1 VSGYVVVES
10 LKTDV
15 TLPPTDPVTL
25 SASCPVGKNVIG
37 GGVELLTPSPNIVL
51 QDSHPHGGTAWRVT
65 LVNRVNNPA
74 TADIRVTA
82 ICATLD

>member
-15 TLPPTDPVTL
+15 TLPPTEPVTL

-37 GGVELLTPSPNIVL
+37 GGVELFTPSPNLVL
-51 QDSHPHGGTAWRVT
+51 QDSHPREGTAWRVT
-65 LVNRVNNPA
+65 LANRVNNPA
-74 TADIRVTA
+74 TADFRVTA
-82 ICATLD
+82 ICATV